1 MTWWY
6 LAIPTAAFAGYLV
19 YLEIVNRRR
28 AESLRADFNAR
39 DRLDPGTWFAA
50 FAGSGLSHER
60 LVEVLSPVA
69 RAIGCEVTQL
79 RPTDSFDGT
88 LRWRG
93 IAFLGIVDDDNPW
106 NDFLK
111 CDLPRLCGNEE
122 RTWTVIDHLQT
133 TPTLQRLVEAI
144 RSLDEPGVP
153 VGAE

>member
-93 IAFLGIVDDDNPW
+93 SAFRVAGV
-106 NDFLK
+106 FR
-111 CDLPRLCGNEE
+111 PRS
-122 RTWTVIDHLQT
+122 RQ
-133 TPTLQRLVEAI
+133 I
-144 RSLDEPGVP
+144 RFGDGALLSLS
-153 VGAE
+153 